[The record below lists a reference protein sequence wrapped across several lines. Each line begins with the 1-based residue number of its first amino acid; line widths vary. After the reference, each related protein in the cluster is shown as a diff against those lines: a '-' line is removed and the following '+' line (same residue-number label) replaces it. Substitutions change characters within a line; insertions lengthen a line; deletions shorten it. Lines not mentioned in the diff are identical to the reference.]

1 MLSKNIAQEV
11 LAKCLVTGG
20 DFAEIFEEDSI
31 NNSISLVDGKVDDAI
46 GGRSY
51 GIGIRIFKGLN
62 SVYAYTNN
70 NSLDSLLDTAYRAA
84 LALGEVK
91 GNSLST
97 IILNEKKIATIHPIS
112 YYPKDVTYDKKIAIL
127 KSAYSGAKNF
137 SDDISQVIAS
147 YGDKEQ
153 NVLIANT
160 EGLYVQ
166 DTRIRTRLGV
176 SAIASKGSENQTGFE
191 GPGRHMGIEMFDSI
205 DPAYHGREAARV
217 AHTMLNAKNC
227 PAGNMAVAID
237 NGFGGVIFHEACGHA
252 LEASAVAKGNSVFAN
267 KLGEQIA
274 GAKVTAIDDGTMINA
289 WGSLNI
295 DDEGNK
301 TQRNVLIENGILK
314 RYMIDKLNGRRMNME
329 PTGSS
334 RRQSY
339 KFQPTSRMTNTYIAA
354 GDDKPDDIIKSI
366 DDEGN
371 KTQRNVLIE
380 NGILK
385 GYMIDKLNGRR
396 MNMEATGSS
405 RRQSYKFQPTSRMTN
420 TYIAAGDDKP
430 DNIIK
435 SMEDGLYAKKL
446 GGGSVNPVTGEFNFA
461 VQEGYLVK
469 NGEIQ
474 EPVRGASLI
483 GKGSEVLMDIDMV
496 GDNLEVAQ
504 GMCGSSSGSI
514 PTNVGQPM
522 IRVKKMTVGGR

>member
-1 MLSKNIAQEV
+1 MLSKNIVAEV

-20 DFAEIFEEDSI
+20 DFAEIFEENSI
-31 NNSISLVDGKVDDAI
+31 NNSIALIDGKVDDAI

-70 NSLDSLLDTAYRAA
+70 NSLSGLLDTAYRAA
-84 LALGEVK
+84 LALGDVNKNEI
-91 GNSLST
+91 NSIVLT
-97 IILNEKKIATIHPIS
+97 EKSISTIHPIL
-112 YYPKDVTYDKKIAIL
+112 YYPKDVAYDRKIAIL
-127 KSAYSGAKNF
+127 KSAYNAAKNYN
-137 SDDISQVIAS
+137 SDISQVITS
-147 YGDKEQ
+147 YADKEQ
-153 NVLIANT
+153 NILIANT

-166 DTRIRTRLGV
+166 DTRIRTRLGI

-191 GPGRHMGIEMFDSI
+191 GPGRHMGIEMFDSV
-205 DPAYHGREAARV
+205 DPEYHGKEAARI
-217 AHTMLNAKNC
+217 AYTMLYAKNC
-227 PAGNMAVAID
+227 PAGNMTVAID
-237 NGFGGVIFHEACGHA
+237 NGFGGVIFHEACGHS

-267 KLGEQIA
+267 KLGEKIA
-274 GAKVTAIDDGTMINA
+274 STKVTAIDDGTVPNA

-301 TQRNVLIENGILK
+301 TQKNILIENG
-314 RYMIDKLNGRRMNME
+314 
-329 PTGSS
+329 
-334 RRQSY
+334 
-339 KFQPTSRMTNTYIAA
+339 
-354 GDDKPDDIIKSI
+354 
-366 DDEGN
+366 
-371 KTQRNVLIE
+371 V
-380 NGILK
+380 LK

-420 TYIAAGDDKP
+420 TYIAAGNDNPDD
-430 DNIIK
+430 IIK
-435 SMEDGLYAKKL
+435 SIEEGLYAKKL

-469 NGEIQ
+469 NGVIQ

-496 GDNLEVAQ
+496 GNNLDVAQ

>member
-1 MLSKNIAQEV
+1 MLSKNIVSEV
-11 LAKCLVTGG
+11 LAKCLITGG

-51 GIGIRIFKGLN
+51 GIGIRIFKGFN

-70 NSLDSLLDTAYRAA
+70 NSLSSLLDTAYRAA

-91 GNSLST
+91 ETNNSQ
-97 IILNEKKIATIHPIS
+97 IVLNEKKIETIHPII
-112 YYPKDVTYDKKIAIL
+112 YYPKDVAYDRKISIL
-127 KSAYSGAKNF
+127 KSAYGAAKSF
-137 SDDISQVIAS
+137 SEEISQVVAS
-147 YGDKEQ
+147 YADKEQ
-153 NVLIANT
+153 KVLIANT
-160 EGLYVQ
+160 EGVYVE
-166 DTRIRTRLGV
+166 DTRIRTRLGI
-176 SAIASKGSENQTGFE
+176 SAIASKGTENQTGFE
-191 GPGRHMGIEMFDSI
+191 GPGRHTGIEMFDNI
-205 DPAYHGREAARV
+205 DPEYHGREAARI
-217 AHTMLNAKNC
+217 AHTMLYAKNC
-227 PAGNMAVAID
+227 PAGNMTVAID

-274 GAKVTAIDDGTMINA
+274 STKVTAIDDGTVPNA

-301 TQRNVLIENGILK
+301 TQKNI
-314 RYMIDKLNGRRMNME
+314 
-329 PTGSS
+329 
-334 RRQSY
+334 
-339 KFQPTSRMTNTYIAA
+339 
-354 GDDKPDDIIKSI
+354 
-366 DDEGN
+366 
-371 KTQRNVLIE
+371 LIE

-396 MNMEATGSS
+396 MKTEATGSS

-420 TYIAAGDDKP
+420 TYIAAGNDKP
-430 DNIIK
+430 EEIIK
-435 SMEDGLYAKKL
+435 SIEDGLYAKKL

>member
-1 MLSKNIAQEV
+1 MLSKGILGEV

-20 DFAEIFEEDSI
+20 DFAEIFEENSI

-46 GGRSY
+46 GGRIY

-70 NSLDSLLDTAYRAA
+70 NSLSSLLDTAYRAA
-84 LALGEVK
+84 LALGDAK
-91 GNSLST
+91 QNDINT
-97 IILNEKKIATIHPIS
+97 IVLNDKKIETIHSII
-112 YYPKDVTYDKKIAIL
+112 YYPRSVAYDRKIAIL
-127 KSAYSGAKNF
+127 KSAYNGAKNF
-137 SDDISQVIAS
+137 NNDISQVIAS
-147 YGDKEQ
+147 YSDKEQ
-153 NVLIANT
+153 NILIANT

-176 SAIASKGSENQTGFE
+176 SAIASKGNENQTGFE
-191 GPGRHMGIEMFDSI
+191 GPGRHMGIEMFDTI
-205 DPAYHGREAARV
+205 DPEYHGKEAARV
-217 AHTMLNAKNC
+217 AHTMLNARNC
-227 PAGNMAVAID
+227 PAGNMTVAID
-237 NGFGGVIFHEACGHA
+237 NGFGGVIFHEACGHS

-274 GAKVTAIDDGTMINA
+274 STKVTAIDDGTVPNA

-295 DDEGNK
+295 DDEGNDTK
-301 TQRNVLIENGILK
+301 K
-314 RYMIDKLNGRRMNME
+314 
-329 PTGSS
+329 
-334 RRQSY
+334 
-339 KFQPTSRMTNTYIAA
+339 
-354 GDDKPDDIIKSI
+354 
-366 DDEGN
+366 
-371 KTQRNVLIE
+371 NVLIE

-396 MNMEATGSS
+396 MKMEATGSS

-420 TYIAAGDDKP
+420 TYIAAGNDNPDD
-430 DNIIK
+430 IIK
-435 SMEDGLYAKKL
+435 SIEDGLYAKKL

-469 NGEIQ
+469 DGKIE

-483 GKGSEVLMDIDMV
+483 GKGSQVLMDIDMV
-496 GDNLEVAQ
+496 GDNLDVAQ
-504 GMCGSSSGSI
+504 GMCGASSGSI